1 MKIAKY
7 LIVFT
12 LLFGA
17 CTDFGDINVDPDVSP
32 TANPRE
38 VLTSA
43 QAFSA
48 WVLEGQLNDRAALWA
63 QYWTWGP
70 GVALGDNERYL
81 SQPADFNNAWT
92 RAYANALAD
101 LKFLEKSS
109 DKTYNGI
116 SKIMQANL
124 FQILV
129 DHFGDIPFTEAI
141 KGEIVD
147 GANFAPKYDDDKA
160 VYAALIPMI
169 NAGIADLKAGSTT
182 VGSADLM
189 FGGDVSKWIKFGN
202 SLKLRILMRQSV
214 TGDQAAIGQ
223 AVKDLVA
230 QGNFISSST
239 DIAQMAFSGDKGS
252 ENPIFANF
260 ERSLGNFYV
269 ASNSSIKALAG
280 DPRIDKIYSKAKT
293 TNTHVGIDQGNI
305 DLLPFTVV
313 GNDFSR
319 VTELGYRKDAPVIF
333 LSDWEVWFLRAEAAL
348 KYGTSDNDQ
357 TAFANAITSSCAYM
371 GATGAQDFIDGL
383 EYSIKTPTD
392 KQKLIVTQKWIS
404 MNGLQEAE
412 AWAEA
417 RRHDVPETK
426 IFSSANGLWT
436 TPTKSALG
444 PQVFPSIYLYPESE
458 QSFNPN
464 APAQRKLTEKV
475 FWDN

>member
-182 VGSADLM
+182 VGS
-189 FGGDVSKWIKFGN
+189 N
-202 SLKLRILMRQSV
+202 
-214 TGDQAAIGQ
+214 
-223 AVKDLVA
+223 
-230 QGNFISSST
+230 
-239 DIAQMAFSGDKGS
+239 
-252 ENPIFANF
+252 
-260 ERSLGNFYV
+260 LG
-269 ASNSSIKALAG
+269 
-280 DPRIDKIYSKAKT
+280 
-293 TNTHVGIDQGNI
+293 TH
-305 DLLPFTVV
+305 
-313 GNDFSR
+313 
-319 VTELGYRKDAPVIF
+319 
-333 LSDWEVWFLRAEAAL
+333 
-348 KYGTSDNDQ
+348 
-357 TAFANAITSSCAYM
+357 
-371 GATGAQDFIDGL
+371 
-383 EYSIKTPTD
+383 
-392 KQKLIVTQKWIS
+392 
-404 MNGLQEAE
+404 
-412 AWAEA
+412 
-417 RRHDVPETK
+417 
-426 IFSSANGLWT
+426 
-436 TPTKSALG
+436 
-444 PQVFPSIYLYPESE
+444 
-458 QSFNPN
+458 
-464 APAQRKLTEKV
+464 
-475 FWDN
+475 

>member
-1 MKIAKY
+1 MM
-7 LIVFT
+7 
-12 LLFGA
+12 
-17 CTDFGDINVDPDVSP
+17 
-32 TANPRE
+32 
-38 VLTSA
+38 
-43 QAFSA
+43 
-48 WVLEGQLNDRAALWA
+48 RAALWA

-223 AVKDLVA
+223 AVK
-230 QGNFISSST
+230 I
-239 DIAQMAFSGDKGS
+239 
-252 ENPIFANF
+252 
-260 ERSLGNFYV
+260 
-269 ASNSSIKALAG
+269 
-280 DPRIDKIYSKAKT
+280 
-293 TNTHVGIDQGNI
+293 
-305 DLLPFTVV
+305 
-313 GNDFSR
+313 
-319 VTELGYRKDAPVIF
+319 
-333 LSDWEVWFLRAEAAL
+333 
-348 KYGTSDNDQ
+348 
-357 TAFANAITSSCAYM
+357 
-371 GATGAQDFIDGL
+371 
-383 EYSIKTPTD
+383 
-392 KQKLIVTQKWIS
+392 
-404 MNGLQEAE
+404 
-412 AWAEA
+412 
-417 RRHDVPETK
+417 
-426 IFSSANGLWT
+426 
-436 TPTKSALG
+436 
-444 PQVFPSIYLYPESE
+444 
-458 QSFNPN
+458 
-464 APAQRKLTEKV
+464 
-475 FWDN
+475 